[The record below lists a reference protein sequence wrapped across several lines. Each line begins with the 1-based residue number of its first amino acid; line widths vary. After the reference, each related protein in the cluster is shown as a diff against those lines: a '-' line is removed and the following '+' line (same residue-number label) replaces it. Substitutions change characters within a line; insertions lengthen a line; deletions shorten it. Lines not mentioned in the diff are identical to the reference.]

1 MLSVTPVLAHL
12 TTLTR
17 LELST
22 ALADR
27 HAEAAGQLAQA
38 IGTCQGL
45 ASLQLHVAGLERM
58 AQGLAA
64 ALPRL
69 QRLTLL
75 DLSSSQPGRGGVA
88 WLAPCLPHLT
98 ALHTLS
104 LSSVRTYASRDFTE
118 LCPALKA
125 LPSLKTLDLRD
136 TGVPAEVAIAALP
149 GAVVRAGCI
158 VVGGCPPASG
168 PESGSSW
175 FQAGSKLMVVCGGL
189 FDAWYE

>member
-1 MLSVTPVLAHL
+1 M
-12 TTLTR
+12 
-17 LELST
+17 

-27 HAEAAGQLAQA
+27 HAEAAEQLAQA
-38 IGTCQGL
+38 IGACRGL
-45 ASLQLHVAGLERM
+45 ASLQLHVAGLEHM

-104 LSSVRTYASRDFTE
+104 LKSVRTYVSPDFPE

-125 LPSLKTLDLRD
+125 LPSLKTLDLRG
-136 TGVPAEVAIAALP
+136 TGLPAEVAAAALP
-149 GAVVRAGCI
+149 AAAVRVGCI
-158 VVGGCPPASG
+158 SLGGWPPVSG
-168 PESGSSW
+168 TQQGLSW
-175 FQAGSKLMVVCGGL
+175 FQAGSKLMVLCDGP
-189 FDAWYE
+189 FDSWYEYKGNEDG